1 MLCWILFW
9 TKWHE
14 HNIRHLKEIS
24 ALDEAHQKQNSAVRT
39 AARQKPVTKNLNNF
53 ERRSYDMELLKNNRQ
68 QATTKRLSLSQ
79 TASRSENSMALKNS
93 QYYALM
99 REYEQTRLKNHDLQ
113 MKRYEEVYKKL
124 PEFKSLDESISIL
137 SVQYGKKMLNGD
149 PKALS
154 SLKEELAILRQ
165 NKKNLLTSAGFPKD
179 YLEPIYDC
187 PDCMDT
193 GYIGNEKCHCFK
205 RSVIELLYEQ
215 SNIKEFPTEASFDY
229 FDLDFYPASQ
239 YDKTTGKN
247 ARAMMEET
255 LNICHRFINNFG
267 KEFNNLFFYGSVG
280 VGKTFLSTCIAR
292 EIMEREFSVL
302 YFSAPQLFSVLTQT
316 KFDRND
322 VDSKNMNDYIF
333 NCDLLI
339 IDDLGSEYTNAFIA
353 AQFLHVSTNVSFTE
367 INDHLQQIFLLN
379 RLPIFIPSAL
389 SRESQ
394 AAMHC

>member
-1 MLCWILFW
+1 
-9 TKWHE
+9 
-14 HNIRHLKEIS
+14 
-24 ALDEAHQKQNSAVRT
+24 
-39 AARQKPVTKNLNNF
+39 
-53 ERRSYDMELLKNNRQ
+53 
-68 QATTKRLSLSQ
+68 
-79 TASRSENSMALKNS
+79 
-93 QYYALM
+93 
-99 REYEQTRLKNHDLQ
+99 
-113 MKRYEEVYKKL
+113 
-124 PEFKSLDESISIL
+124 
-137 SVQYGKKMLNGD
+137 
-149 PKALS
+149 
-154 SLKEELAILRQ
+154 
-165 NKKNLLTSAGFPKD
+165 
-179 YLEPIYDC
+179 
-187 PDCMDT
+187 MDT

-255 LNICHRFINNFG
+255 LNICHRFINNISERNSTISFSMG
-267 KEFNNLFFYGSVG
+267 ASES
-280 VGKTFLSTCIAR
+280 GKTFLSTCIAR

-353 AQFLHVSTNVSFTE
+353 RTVFYMYQRTSHSQE
-367 INDHLQQIFLLN
+367 INDHLNKSF
-379 RLPIFIPSAL
+379 S
-389 SRESQ
+389 
-394 AAMHC
+394 